1 MSNELIKQKLFDLG
15 MQLEETHN
23 ALRLNGGELPC
34 EVEDVDDMLYC
45 IRQLQLRIGRFEK
58 EIEPKKVYRIEVN
71 YVVSRTVDVLA
82 RDEDEAHEAAT
93 EFADEQMSLDSSWDW
108 YLDNHDT
115 TEEFDEDDVL
125 YPDVEL

>member
-15 MQLEETHN
+15 VQLEETHN
-23 ALRLNGGELPC
+23 ALRLNGTELSC

-45 IRQLQLRIGRFEK
+45 IRQLQLRIGRFEN
-58 EIEPKKVYRIEVN
+58 EMRPKKVYRIEVN
-71 YVVSRTVDVLA
+71 YVVSRMVDVLA
-82 RDEDEAHEAAT
+82 RDEDDAHEAAT
-93 EFADEQMSLDSSWDW
+93 EFADEQMTLDSSWDW

-115 TEEFDEDDVL
+115 SEEFDEDDVL

>member
-15 MQLEETHN
+15 EQLEGTHQ
-23 ALRLNGGELPC
+23 ALRLSGGDLSC
-34 EVEDVDDMLYC
+34 ETEDVDDMLYC
-45 IRQLQLRIGRFEK
+45 IRQLQLRIGRFEN
-58 EIEPKKVYRIEVN
+58 EMRPKKVFRIEVN

-82 RDEDEAHEAAT
+82 KDEDEAHEAAC

-108 YLDNHDT
+108 YLDNQDT
-115 TEEFDEDDVL
+115 ISEYEEDDVL